1 MNFFKKKFYQ
11 IYLFLLEVFT
21 SNDAKI
27 SELQYHIRT
36 GNKIDLKTPKNFA
49 DKIQWLKLFYYDE
62 TFGKYA
68 DKYLCR
74 EEVKERVGES
84 ILVNLIGVYESV
96 DEIDF
101 EKLPNKFALKYSHGS
116 GFNLI
121 VNDKTKVNWEKEKKR
136 FKKYKDQNYYYK
148 FREKIYNKLK
158 PTIIIE
164 ELLELPDKSDLIDY
178 KFQCFHGVPVMV
190 LMKVKEDNQGV
201 RVLYDMDWNKIQ
213 PDPCAKGYLRGE
225 LSKPANFEE
234 MKQIAAKLSQGF
246 PFIRVDL
253 YSIGDKVYFGEL
265 TFIPNGGAKDV
276 LIMRFN
282 TFYGDMVKLPE
293 N

>member
-11 IYLFLLEVFT
+11 IYLYLLEVFT
-21 SNDAKI
+21 SDDVQI
-27 SELQYHIRT
+27 SELQYYIRT
-36 GNKIDLKTPKNFA
+36 GNKLDFKNPKNFA

-62 TFGKYA
+62 SFGKYA

-74 EEVKERVGES
+74 QVVKERVGES

-101 EKLPNKFALKYSHGS
+101 EKLPNKFVLKYSHGS

-136 FKKYKDQNYYYK
+136 FKKFRTQNYYYK

-158 PTIIIE
+158 PTLIIE
-164 ELLELPDKSDLIDY
+164 ELLELPNKSELIDY
-178 KFQCFHGVPVMV
+178 KFQCFHGEPVMV
-190 LMKVKEDNQGV
+190 LMKVKEDNKGV

-213 PDPCAKGYLRGE
+213 PDPCTKGYLRGE
-225 LSKPANFEE
+225 ISKPANFEE

-253 YSIGDKVYFGEL
+253 YSIGDKTYFGEL

-282 TFYGDMVKLPE
+282 TFYGDLVKLPE
-293 N
+293 H